1 MEKYYGEWIPFSGS
15 SAVILGVVLL
25 GFAGVFAFFGFKIK
39 NSLRV
44 KRPGKALAGV
54 LVIVWILSILTFLV
68 NIGVYSILLQQAK
81 FNGTVPNNPITK
93 FTLLFAL
100 ISFLIIFFINRKT
113 GGKIAFLSA
122 VLAAMAGP
130 MVFEL
135 PFDLIVMGRTYPPIP
150 PSPALLRTLFF
161 LPFIHDRD
169 YHNIAYVL
177 LSSF

>member
-100 ISFLIIFFINRKT
+100 ISFLIIFFINR
-113 GGKIAFLSA
+113 
-122 VLAAMAGP
+122 
-130 MVFEL
+130 
-135 PFDLIVMGRTYPPIP
+135 
-150 PSPALLRTLFF
+150 
-161 LPFIHDRD
+161 
-169 YHNIAYVL
+169 
-177 LSSF
+177 SFRKP